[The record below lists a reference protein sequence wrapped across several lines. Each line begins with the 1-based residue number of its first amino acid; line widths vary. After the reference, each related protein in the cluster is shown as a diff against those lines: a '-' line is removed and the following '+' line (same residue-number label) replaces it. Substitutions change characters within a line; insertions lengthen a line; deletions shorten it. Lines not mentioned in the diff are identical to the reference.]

1 MDNAT
6 ACSNSLAAVGLLRLA
21 ALTGNEQHREFATA
35 IVDRLAESAARL
47 PLGFGH
53 LLLAAELR
61 VLGIEEIVISGD
73 RPDLVAEAQRRW
85 LPRSVLTWGNPGSSP
100 LWEGRHERG
109 SDGRAYVCRQ
119 MVCAAPASTIEEFDE
134 RLNALG

>member
-6 ACSNSLAAVGLLRLA
+6 ACANSLSAVGLLRLC
-21 ALTGNEQHREFATA
+21 ALNGNDRHREFALS

-61 VLGIEEIVISGD
+61 VLGVDEIVISGD
-73 RPDLVAEAQRRW
+73 RPDLIAAVQRRW
-85 LPRSVLTWGNPGSSP
+85 LPRSVLTWGTPGSSP
-100 LWEGRHERG
+100 LWEGRTETG
-109 SDGRAYVCRQ
+109 SDGRAYVCRE
-119 MVCAAPASTIEEFDE
+119 MVCTAPASTIEELHL
-134 RLNALG
+134 RLDSLG